1 MKDPQFHFPNLS
13 VLTFSTTHP
22 EDFQLS
28 PENVFILV
36 ILRPNQVIFLCCR
49 DWKSSVLEG
58 IEILMENLHF
68 FISGSDVILLYC
80 IVDLLQ
86 LLKDS
91 IDGCYQLFW
100 VHVACCMLHQAI

>member
-1 MKDPQFHFPNLS
+1 MKDPQFNFPNLS

-58 IEILMENLHF
+58 MENLHF
-68 FISGSDVILLYC
+68 YKWIRCHFVVLHS
-80 IVDLLQ
+80 
-86 LLKDS
+86 
-91 IDGCYQLFW
+91 LFTA
-100 VHVACCMLHQAI
+100 VVEGQY

>member
-1 MKDPQFHFPNLS
+1 MKDPQFNFPNLS

-58 IEILMENLHF
+58 MENLHF
-68 FISGSDVILLYC
+68 YVILLYC
-80 IVDLLQ
+80 IVYLLQ